1 MMLFKLSLG
10 NICKSLRDYAIYF
23 FTLVI
28 GVSVFYVFNAIG
40 GQSAMMAV
48 TESRMDVVELLTTML
63 SGVSVFVACVL
74 GLLIVYAS
82 RFLMKRR
89 NKEFALYMTLGMS
102 KGSISIILLL
112 ETIFIGIFSLAVG
125 LIVGIG
131 LSQLMSAVV
140 ANLFEADLTAYRFI
154 VSGDS
159 VFKTVLYFVVMYLVV
174 IIFNSA
180 AISRMKLIDLIQA
193 DRRSEHVKLKNPLIC
208 MFIFV
213 IAVVMLGY
221 AYYQVGWHFSDLDGR
236 KLTLYIAM
244 GSAATFLFFWSV
256 SSMLLRI
263 AMVKKN
269 MYYRGL
275 NAFTFR
281 QISSKVNTMVFSM
294 TVICLMLFV
303 TICTL
308 SAAFSVRNSM
318 NANLNRLCPADFEIE
333 YREFADEEGQELSH
347 GDVMDFLGGY
357 DYDLTRDL
365 SDYVHIRSY
374 VDPEFTIAAFLGDQ
388 LDDVMEQYRFLVYD
402 VPFQIYSISD
412 YNALMRLY
420 GREQFELKEDEFL
433 LICNYKSARNI
444 MDAIL
449 EKGYKTE
456 IMGHELYS
464 RFDDCQ
470 DGFVDISVQAMNA
483 GLFVVPDS
491 IADDSYAGS
500 DYLIGNYAAA
510 TKEERM
516 EIERRIRGIDEKV
529 FDAMQMDGDNR
540 AERHCGYRIDTKV
553 DISEATIGLGAI
565 ATFLGLYIGLIFLI
579 SSGVVLALKDLS
591 ESVDSIGRYE
601 MLRKIGAEESE
612 IGRSLFRQTGLFFL
626 FPMLLACVHSVFGMK
641 FAVNFLE
648 IFGTEKMWESII
660 VTAVIILLIYGGYFL
675 ITFHSSKQIIKV
687 RNL

>member
-10 NICKSLRDYAIYF
+10 TICKSLRDYAIYF

-244 GSAATFLFFWSV
+244 GSAATFLLRFF
-256 SSMLLRI
+256 R
-263 AMVKKN
+263 K
-269 MYYRGL
+269 
-275 NAFTFR
+275 R
-281 QISSKVNTMVFSM
+281 QIHP
-294 TVICLMLFV
+294 C
-303 TICTL
+303 
-308 SAAFSVRNSM
+308 
-318 NANLNRLCPADFEIE
+318 
-333 YREFADEEGQELSH
+333 H
-347 GDVMDFLGGY
+347 
-357 DYDLTRDL
+357 
-365 SDYVHIRSY
+365 
-374 VDPEFTIAAFLGDQ
+374 
-388 LDDVMEQYRFLVYD
+388 
-402 VPFQIYSISD
+402 
-412 YNALMRLY
+412 
-420 GREQFELKEDEFL
+420 
-433 LICNYKSARNI
+433 
-444 MDAIL
+444 
-449 EKGYKTE
+449 
-456 IMGHELYS
+456 
-464 RFDDCQ
+464 
-470 DGFVDISVQAMNA
+470 
-483 GLFVVPDS
+483 
-491 IADDSYAGS
+491 SYACFQNCLYYS
-500 DYLIGNYAAA
+500 KSVLIPGPP
-510 TKEERM
+510 
-516 EIERRIRGIDEKV
+516 
-529 FDAMQMDGDNR
+529 
-540 AERHCGYRIDTKV
+540 
-553 DISEATIGLGAI
+553 
-565 ATFLGLYIGLIFLI
+565 
-579 SSGVVLALKDLS
+579 
-591 ESVDSIGRYE
+591 
-601 MLRKIGAEESE
+601 
-612 IGRSLFRQTGLFFL
+612 
-626 FPMLLACVHSVFGMK
+626 FPLP
-641 FAVNFLE
+641 
-648 IFGTEKMWESII
+648 
-660 VTAVIILLIYGGYFL
+660 
-675 ITFHSSKQIIKV
+675 
-687 RNL
+687 